1 MSTFSSQ
8 LNERKLTFP
17 AHICLTCFI
26 QQKYTK
32 SFLKLQLLLQWQVEV
47 SVIFMERRKFPH
59 VGSWCLLMEPFV
71 TAQQLPISHY
81 LLALSPTLTPT
92 TLPEHWGLIMWAS
105 QAFPSADSPAALLIR
120 LELLWGSLRTCSAHL
135 KGDRIG
141 LHCHGNS
148 IPFSPGQGTHR
159 PEPNESLFSAPPHSL
174 LHSCYSTRT
183 TERLRADQL
192 LILFFLRILQLGW
205 LWASVC
211 CERADMTVG
220 GAPQVQRQNT
230 LGLLREIQDAYF
242 IWKPQEIWVL
252 AVISKPRWTSG
263 QTQTQRITNDM
274 LAEWQVKGRWN
285 SKANLALKIIW
296 KE

>member
-1 MSTFSSQ
+1 MG
-8 LNERKLTFP
+8 R
-17 AHICLTCFI
+17 H
-26 QQKYTK
+26 
-32 SFLKLQLLLQWQVEV
+32 KLQ
-47 SVIFMERRKFPH
+47 H
-59 VGSWCLLMEPFV
+59 VVSWCLLKDPIV
-71 TAQQLPISHY
+71 IDQQLHMSHC
-81 LLALSPTLTPT
+81 LLARSLMLTLT

-148 IPFSPGQGTHR
+148 IPFSPGRGTHR
-159 PEPNESLFSAPPHSL
+159 PEPNESLFSATPPTPPHRL

-192 LILFFLRILQLGW
+192 LILFSPYPQLGW

-220 GAPQVQRQNT
+220 GGPEVQRQQGKQNT
-230 LGLLREIQDAYF
+230 LGSLREIQDAYF
-242 IWKPQEIWVL
+242 IWKPHETRVPV
-252 AVISKPRWTSG
+252 VILKPRWTSG
-263 QTQTQRITNDM
+263 HAGTPGRTQTQRT
-274 LAEWQVKGRWN
+274 L
-285 SKANLALKIIW
+285 
-296 KE
+296 